1 MEQKVKVTVTGVH
14 RHPGVQ
20 GEQTTRTVSE
30 GMLRL
35 EKNGVYLV
43 EYEEYLEEENAVKED
58 GVVATYNLVTI
69 APSFMEII
77 RKGSVESVLRF
88 AKDEVHETE
97 YKTGFG
103 AMRARVQ
110 TSKYQ
115 SYSLEKGRRVIAEVL
130 YTVSMNGLEMSEV
143 TMTIDIAP
151 A

>member
-20 GEQTTRTVSE
+20 GEQTTQTVSE
-30 GMLRL
+30 GMLRV